1 MVAPDQWALRTKPT
15 MEAGG
20 GLCGR
25 INKQYGRQEEVR
37 FQTPMLGSREQKEGV
52 SGSAFREFGLN
63 WVSSEAQ

>member
-25 INKQYGRQEEVR
+25 INKHYGRQEEVR

-63 WVSSEAQ
+63 WVSTEAQ